1 MGILCYLLTN
11 ILKWLYT
18 NKLVIKHPQVTTVE
32 RKTLI
37 LSLPYLGDISL
48 ETRTKLRKSF
58 KGILNC
64 CKPQTVFKSQKKLT
78 SIFQFKDHLP
88 FNLLCEV
95 IYKCMCGRCNSCY
108 YGKMDRQ
115 LKVRSGEHIGISH
128 MTFRKVKP
136 S

>member
-18 NKLVIKHPQVTTVE
+18 NNLVIKHPQVTTVE

-37 LSLPYLGDISL
+37 LSLPYLRDISL
-48 ETRTKLRKSF
+48 QTKTKLRKSF

-64 CKPQTVFKSQKKLT
+64 CKPQIVFKSQKKLT
-78 SIFQFKDHLP
+78 VFQFKDHLP
-88 FNLLCEV
+88 FDLLSGV
-95 IYKCMCGRCNSCY
+95 VYKYMYGRCNSCY